1 MKCIVKD
8 CNNKL
13 DNRGYPVEYCD
24 WQQGRCPHQK
34 KAFDWNNKFDRF
46 AALVLVPLMLLF
58 VSIVIYVEL

>member
-1 MKCIVKD
+1 MRCDICDKQLGID
-8 CNNKL
+8 G
-13 DNRGYPVEYCD
+13 RPTAYCD

-58 VSIVIYVEL
+58 VSVVIYVEL